1 MDLIGTLNC
10 DGGLELE
17 QPAMIIGIGIIGPIG
32 LPQPVLNG
40 TDDRIGHRHHRGH
53 RTENDP
59 KRHSFHPMPP
69 MMPYGSRVEPADVIG
84 HSERRL

>member
-17 QPAMIIGIGIIGPIG
+17 QPAMIIGIGIIGLIG
-32 LPQPVLNG
+32 LPLPVLNG
-40 TDDRIGHRHHRGH
+40 TDDRRHRRHRGH
-53 RTENDP
+53 RTGNDA
-59 KRHSFHPMPP
+59 KYHSFHPMPP